1 MEINKTETKDFVEFF
16 SVIKQNYRL
25 ILIFIS
31 CSCLAVAIGT
41 YSIPRQYTS
50 STIIYPTFS
59 NSLEDVIRNPQF
71 GSDVEAD
78 RLLQLLESRSI
89 RDSIVRKFDLVKYYD
104 IDKSDRDWQFQ
115 LTKKFQKDITFT
127 KTALMSLV
135 ISARSRDP
143 EMSAQVVN
151 EIILLLSKIRE
162 KLFKRNVYIALAS
175 FKKEFEAL
183 KSGLDSMSGVLNRM
197 TRTRKDVQQ
206 YLQTEKYVSLIF
218 DKKQLAD
225 DDAGKALQLSVNQY
239 NVKLSWF
246 YDVQNS
252 LKYAALMS
260 QRPLP
265 SVYVIESAE
274 PSYNKSYPNYSINLL
289 IAFSGSSVFISFLLF
304 LIQKIR
310 NILA

>member
-41 YSIPRQYTS
+41 YFIPRQYTS
-50 STIIYPTFS
+50 SAIIYPTFS

-218 DKKQLAD
+218 DKKQMAD
-225 DDAGKALQLSVNQY
+225 DDAGKALQLAVNQY
-239 NVKLSWF
+239 NVKLSWL

>member
-1 MEINKTETKDFVEFF
+1 MEINKTESKEWVEFL
-16 SVIKQNYRL
+16 SVIMVNYRL
-25 ILIFIS
+25 ILVFIT
-31 CSCLAVAIGT
+31 CSCLAAAIIT
-41 YSIPRQYTS
+41 FFIPKEYTS
-50 STIIYPTFS
+50 SAVIFPTDS
-59 NSLEDVIRNPQF
+59 NSLDDVIRNPQF
-71 GSDVEAD
+71 GYDIEAD
-78 RLLQLLESRSI
+78 RLIQLLDSRMI
-89 RDSIVRKFDLVKYYD
+89 RDSIVRKFNLVKYYD

-218 DKKQLAD
+218 DKKQMAD
-225 DDAGKALQLSVNQY
+225 DDAGKALQLAVNQY

-289 IAFSGSSVFISFLLF
+289 IAFSGSSVSISFLLF